1 MKIFAFLWIPLLIVL
16 HVHAS
21 VTVPSDKPYEKKD
34 TEDIEVIFP
43 EEHRDLADYVVAKE
57 SVIRSLYQ
65 KYFGLSLDLFFLN
78 KLPIPFTV
86 EYLYNDNDTI
96 E

>member
-21 VTVPSDKPYEKKD
+21 VAVPSDKPYEKKD

-57 SVIRSLYQ
+57 SVIRSLY
-65 KYFGLSLDLFFLN
+65 
-78 KLPIPFTV
+78 PIYCSHPYQGALIRCCQYRTV
-86 EYLYNDNDTI
+86 
-96 E
+96 